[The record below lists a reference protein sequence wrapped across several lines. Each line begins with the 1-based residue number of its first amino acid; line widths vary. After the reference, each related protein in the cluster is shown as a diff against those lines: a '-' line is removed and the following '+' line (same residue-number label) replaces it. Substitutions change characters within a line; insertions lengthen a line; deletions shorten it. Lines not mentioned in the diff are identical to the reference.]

1 MARVADPPGASD
13 AMGPAL
19 IPITAIDRDRHRNSW
34 HLTNKVIGENTLA
47 VTWAGTKPRERFRYG
62 LLPTCK
68 TPLVGDRGGIQHRV
82 ACFRTVGVFALIR
95 YRGTPHSHVESSL
108 LNVLV
113 QALRRKDA
121 AIHGPPDAGPQN
133 LRRDNRAAQVEL
145 AVRGVEREGAHP
157 PGKDHGLP

>member
-68 TPLVGDRGGIQHRV
+68 TPLVGDRDRM
-82 ACFRTVGVFALIR
+82 ARTYPPV
-95 YRGTPHSHVESSL
+95 VEESIL
-108 LNVLV
+108 L
-113 QALRRKDA
+113 
-121 AIHGPPDAGPQN
+121 GPG
-133 LRRDNRAAQVEL
+133 
-145 AVRGVEREGAHP
+145 
-157 PGKDHGLP
+157 